1 MVPATTK
8 ETAAVE
14 ARSGTWKEGQAMGFL
29 IRTAFWFSLVL
40 LMLPFGGQ
48 SDADGEQVGPL
59 RALMAA
65 REAVGD
71 IAGICERKPDVCE
84 TGKSALHTIGVRAKA
99 SAKIAYEMLDD
110 QLGEPDSSINTGTV
124 AAAKAA
130 TSE

>member
-1 MVPATTK
+1 
-8 ETAAVE
+8 
-14 ARSGTWKEGQAMGFL
+14 MGFL

-48 SDADGEQVGPL
+48 SDAGGEQVGPL
-59 RALMAA
+59 RALMTV

-99 SAKIAYEMLDD
+99 SAKLAYDMLDD
-110 QLGEPDSSINTGTV
+110 ETAEPDQSIKTGTV
-124 AAAKAA
+124 AKDAVADMIAKAETA
-130 TSE
+130 ASAE

>member
-1 MVPATTK
+1 
-8 ETAAVE
+8 
-14 ARSGTWKEGQAMGFL
+14 
-29 IRTAFWFSLVL
+29 
-40 LMLPFGGQ
+40 MLPFGGQ

-110 QLGEPDSSINTGTV
+110 QLAEPELLDQHRHGRCRQGHDLRIAASELPEHRRV
-124 AAAKAA
+124 ARRPSGQRRFFAFFP
-130 TSE
+130 

>member
-1 MVPATTK
+1 MVTATTK
-8 ETAAVE
+8 ETRPSSLVRDLE
-14 ARSGTWKEGQAMGFL
+14 EGHAMGFL
-29 IRTAFWFSLVL
+29 IRTTFWFSLVL

-84 TGKSALHTIGVRAKA
+84 TGKSALHTIGVRARA
-99 SAKIAYEMLDD
+99 SAKLAYEMFGD
-110 QLGEPDSSINTGTV
+110 QPGEPDSSINTGTV
-124 AAAKAA
+124 AAAKVAI
-130 TSE
+130 SK

>member
-1 MVPATTK
+1 
-8 ETAAVE
+8 
-14 ARSGTWKEGQAMGFL
+14 MGFL
-29 IRTAFWFSLVL
+29 IRMTFWFSLVL
-40 LMLPFGGQ
+40 LMLPFGAQ

-99 SAKIAYEMLDD
+99 GAKIAYEMLDD
-110 QLGEPDSSINTGTV
+110 QAGEPDSSINTGTV

-130 TSE
+130 ISE

>member
-1 MVPATTK
+1 
-8 ETAAVE
+8 
-14 ARSGTWKEGQAMGFL
+14 MGFV

-48 SDADGEQVGPL
+48 SGADGEQVGPL

-84 TGKSALHTIGVRAKA
+84 TGRSALHTIGVRAKA
-99 SAKIAYEMLDD
+99 SARMAYEMLDD
-110 QLGEPDSSINTGTV
+110 QPAEPDSSITTGTV
-124 AAAKAA
+124 ASAEA
-130 TSE
+130 TSSE